1 MQFLALEVLRNTPAV
16 TTLSCLFFYVFLV
29 MCACC
34 SWRTGLA
41 AKASGERSEFPP
53 AFDVVRPPPLCYKIR
68 TILFG
73 ETARLGTGTL
83 VFTKYLVYGRCAS
96 DHRS

>member
-53 AFDVVRPPPLCYKIR
+53 AFDVVHLLRSSK
-68 TILFG
+68 LFKVNG
-73 ETARLGTGTL
+73 NLTMITTCKLL
-83 VFTKYLVYGRCAS
+83 
-96 DHRS
+96 